1 MVLQRPHST
10 GKDCTNRRPD
20 RGSTLARVILGRLVL
35 TNQLTYFFSLFGFGR
50 KFQVDFK
57 LSQRFFAFPSLEID
71 SAETS
76 DRGQASDSSIWVFPE
91 PSMNQ

>member
-1 MVLQRPHST
+1 
-10 GKDCTNRRPD
+10 
-20 RGSTLARVILGRLVL
+20 VILGRLVL
-35 TNQLTYFFSLFGFGR
+35 TNQLTYFFSLFGLGR

-76 DRGQASDSSIWVFPE
+76 DRPSRGHAFDSRELRPC
-91 PSMNQ
+91 